1 MKIQSLMKKILI
13 FSITMA
19 IPMAN
24 ASFNVLNTYAES
36 DTTVS
41 KSVSNETV
49 NNAAVYP
56 KKAIYMDS
64 DAVTGRNNADES
76 DNSNITD
83 YQEITDLM
91 IDADVTSIPS
101 NKFRDLK
108 NLTTLTFKSAD
119 TNSKVVTIGAE
130 AFKGSGITSVIL
142 PKKLRSIEGGAFADN
157 EALASVSFEH
167 STNLEQIKTGAFEN
181 CALRTVDLTPING
194 SSASSLSVEGN
205 AFRSNRNLTTVELS
219 SKMNR
224 ITEGT
229 FENTGLTGIE
239 IVQSIRDVSP
249 LAFTGAPLATLTV
262 ASGHTSLEADKN
274 VLYNTGKTKL
284 ILYPEGKTE
293 TEFTL
298 PDTVTRIEA
307 AAFNASPLTKVIT
320 NANLTHIGRGAFN
333 GSSKLAEVILK
344 NNLTQIGEYAFQ
356 GTSVATVKLIGRI
369 VGIEQNAFAGA
380 AKLTTLDLRQATQ
393 IASIKKDAF
402 KNSALDSMLVSENT
416 GSLNS
421 ITANAFNST
430 ATKRSVFFIDDGD
443 NAITGGALAALQAK
457 YAKLKEAA
465 NGAWIFGVK
474 LPNPAATV
482 DYTTMKLKDLVA
494 NAVYTIQSVDYTA
507 DEKGQI
513 PLLKAWGGNKI
524 SIVQKAATAGAS
536 SEAQFL
542 DIDKLYSVNLN
553 GKEHSLQKV
562 NASVTVTAAERDGYQ
577 FAEWKA
583 TGVDLGDKVTQ
594 KIITFEMPG
603 SDVELTPTYK
613 KLEDPKPEG
622 PKPEDPK
629 PEDPKPEDPKPE
641 GPKPQDPKPENPKPQ
656 DPKPE
661 APQKPS
667 MSFPDIKP
675 NDWYYGAVNYITSNN
690 IMKGYADGSF
700 GPANNLGRGQFATI
714 LYRME
719 GSPAINYEST
729 FPDVSVGQFYSL
741 PAVWANNNK
750 IITGYSNGM
759 FGISDSITRE
769 QLATILYRYKE
780 SKGEDVSARADLNR
794 FPDAGNVSSF
804 AKDAISWAVAERLIS
819 GDQGKLNPQGESS
832 RAVTATIIQ
841 RYQGN
846 R

>member
-1 MKIQSLMKKILI
+1 MKIQSVMKKILI
-13 FSITMA
+13 FCITMA
-19 IPMAN
+19 IPIAN
-24 ASFNVLNTYAES
+24 ASSNVLSTYAEDNTS
-36 DTTVS
+36 VS
-41 KSVSNETV
+41 QSASNETV

-56 KKAIYMDS
+56 KKAIYTDS
-64 DAVTGRNNADES
+64 GAVTGRNNADAS

-91 IDADVTSIPS
+91 IDADVKSIPRD
-101 NKFRDLK
+101 KFRDLK

-119 TNSKVVTIGAE
+119 TNSKVATIGAD

-142 PKKLRSIEGGAFADN
+142 PKKLRSIEGGAFANN

-181 CALRTVDLTPING
+181 CALTTVDLTPING
-194 SSASSLSVEGN
+194 SSASSLSVGGN
-205 AFRSNRNLTTVELS
+205 AFRGNRNLTTVKLS
-219 SKMNR
+219 SKMDQ
-224 ITEGT
+224 IMAGT

-239 IVQSIRDVSP
+239 ILRSVRDVSP
-249 LAFTGAPLATLTV
+249 FAFTGAPLATLTV
-262 ASGHTSLEADKN
+262 ASGHTSLAADVN
-274 VLYNTGKTKL
+274 VLYNAGKTKL

-298 PDTVTRIEA
+298 PDAVTHIGD
-307 AAFNASPLTKVIT
+307 AAFSASPILTKVTT
-320 NANLTHIGRGAFN
+320 NANLTHIGRDAFN
-333 GSSKLAEVILK
+333 GSGKLAEVILK
-344 NNLTQIGEYAFQ
+344 NNLTQIGEYAFR
-356 GTSVATVKLIGRI
+356 GTAVATIKLIGNI

-380 AKLTTLDLRQATQ
+380 AKLTKLDLRQANQLT
-393 IASIKKDAF
+393 AIKKDVF
-402 KNSALDSMLVSENT
+402 KNTALDSMLVSQNT

-421 ITANAFNST
+421 ITAGAFNST
-430 ATKRSVFFIDDGD
+430 ATKKSVFFVDDGD
-443 NAITGGALAALQAK
+443 NAITGGALTALQAK

-474 LPNPAATV
+474 HPNPAATV
-482 DYTTMKLKDLVA
+482 DYTTMKLKGLVA

-524 SIVQKAATAGAS
+524 SIVQKATTAGAS
-536 SEAQFL
+536 SEAQSL

-562 NASVTVTAAERDGYQ
+562 NALVTVMAAERAGYQ
-577 FAEWKA
+577 FEEWKA
-583 TGVDLGDKVTQ
+583 TGVVLGDKVTH
-594 KIITFEMPG
+594 KNITFEMPG
-603 SDVELTPTYK
+603 NDVALIPTYK
-613 KLEDPKPEG
+613 KLEDPKPEDPKPENPKPEN

-629 PEDPKPEDPKPE
+629 PEDPKPE
-641 GPKPQDPKPENPKPQ
+641 N
-656 DPKPE
+656 PKPE

-719 GSPAINYEST
+719 GSPAINYEGR
-729 FPDVSVGQFYSL
+729 FPDVLVGQFYSL

-780 SKGEDVSARADLNR
+780 SKGEDVSARADLNK
-794 FPDAGNVSSF
+794 FPDAENVSSF

-841 RYQGN
+841 RYRGN